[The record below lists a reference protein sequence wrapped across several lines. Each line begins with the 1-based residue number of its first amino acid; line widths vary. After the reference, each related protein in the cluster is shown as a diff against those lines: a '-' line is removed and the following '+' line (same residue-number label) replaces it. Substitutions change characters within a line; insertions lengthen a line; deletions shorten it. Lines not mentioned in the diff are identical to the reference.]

1 MNEAISEIQKSI
13 RKITDVI
20 PEVYVREG
28 TQNIMV
34 CFTRIIPDEESVKKI
49 EEALKEFGT
58 VHPNHCRDAKFISF
72 LISDKK

>member
-13 RKITDVI
+13 SKITDVI

-72 LISDKK
+72 LISDKE